1 MGKSEGLLECAS
13 SFQILHVLNIFLAKE
28 LAGFANRCRAGS
40 VVSMIL
46 ASFSCL
52 RWERVIADSFSN
64 VTLLTLRL
72 H

>member
-40 VVSMIL
+40 VVSMSLGKSHCGQFLQCNSLDTQASL
-46 ASFSCL
+46 A
-52 RWERVIADSFSN
+52 
-64 VTLLTLRL
+64 
-72 H
+72 